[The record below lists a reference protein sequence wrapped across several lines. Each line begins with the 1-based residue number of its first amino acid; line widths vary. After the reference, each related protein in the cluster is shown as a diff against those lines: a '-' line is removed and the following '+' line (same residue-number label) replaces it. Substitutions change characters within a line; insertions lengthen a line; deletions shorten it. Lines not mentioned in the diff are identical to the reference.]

1 MRALLTPEVVPR
13 LGVVLFKPGKEL
25 MRLFRNGRVLIES
38 EPKSMAGLEA
48 GAVPD
53 AHQPLAEDKVLE
65 DFFTS
70 ERVIK
75 AAGGLPGLEY
85 WLQHNIRECQYPHS
99 DYHHHE
105 LVTMR
110 HPPGAMML
118 CWYCDTRLREQTTGT
133 LTALARRNVIDWV
146 IDTAITGLQLG
157 RERELSLPELCWWA
171 VYSGAADAITE
182 TMAQRGLRLPEEP
195 FQSVYKESDIRP
207 SVPATSILQEKL
219 PSSGAAQA
227 CRPNEGAQ
235 AQQEQPKVLALAADP
250 ESPESF
256 MLKPKRRRWVNQTY
270 TDWVKRQPCEC
281 CRRPGDDPHHVIGHG
296 MGGTATKA
304 HDLFVFPLCR
314 ECHDELHADV
324 NAFEEKKGSQ
334 LQLLFR
340 FLDRAIAIGVIVKA

>member
-53 AHQPLAEDKVLE
+53 ARQPLAEDKVLE

-171 VYSGAADAITE
+171 VYSGAADA
-182 TMAQRGLRLPEEP
+182 
-195 FQSVYKESDIRP
+195 
-207 SVPATSILQEKL
+207 
-219 PSSGAAQA
+219 
-227 CRPNEGAQ
+227 
-235 AQQEQPKVLALAADP
+235 
-250 ESPESF
+250 
-256 MLKPKRRRWVNQTY
+256 
-270 TDWVKRQPCEC
+270 
-281 CRRPGDDPHHVIGHG
+281 
-296 MGGTATKA
+296 
-304 HDLFVFPLCR
+304 
-314 ECHDELHADV
+314 
-324 NAFEEKKGSQ
+324 
-334 LQLLFR
+334 
-340 FLDRAIAIGVIVKA
+340 

>member
-13 LGVVLFKPGKEL
+13 LGVVLFKPAKEL

-53 AHQPLAEDKVLE
+53 ARQPLAEDKELE
-65 DFFTS
+65 AFFTN
-70 ERVIK
+70 EKVIK
-75 AAGGLPGLEY
+75 AAGGLPALEY
-85 WLQHNIRECQYPHS
+85 WLERNKRECQFRHS
-99 DYHHHE
+99 DYHHNE

-110 HPPGAMML
+110 HPPGAIQL
-118 CWYCDTRLREQTTGT
+118 CWYCDTRLREQTTKT
-133 LTALARRNVIDWV
+133 LSDLARRNVVDWI
-146 IDTAITGLQLG
+146 IDTAILDLQLG
-157 RERELSLPELCWWA
+157 LERELSLAELCWWA
-171 VYSGAADAITE
+171 VYSGVADEITE
-182 TMAQRGLRLPEEP
+182 TMAQRGLRLPEDR

-207 SVPATSILQEKL
+207 SVAATSILLEKL
-219 PSSGAAQA
+219 PTDAPKKNGHSQNALAL
-227 CRPNEGAQ
+227 P
-235 AQQEQPKVLALAADP
+235 EQPKVLSLAVDP

-281 CRRPGDDPHHVIGHG
+281 CRRPADDPHHVIGHG

-324 NAFEEKKGSQ
+324 NAFEEKNGSQ

-340 FLDRAIAIGVIVKA
+340 FLDRAIAIGVIVKS